1 MRGLLASSWSYS
13 VIVLYW
19 VLQGLKEETP
29 PELESEGRV
38 RRVSLRRRRSKRL
51 LRQASYYWPP
61 GTGGH
66 GWHPGSSGKRLR
78 CGLGDEAHDVRS
90 SQSRRILYTLL
101 GTLGLH
107 AGITQGAVAGT
118 GVPCEGL
125 L

>member
-1 MRGLLASSWSYS
+1 MRGLLASSWSHGA
-13 VIVLYW
+13 IVLYW
-19 VLQGLKEETP
+19 VLQGLKEEAP
-29 PELESEGRV
+29 LELESKGRA
-38 RRVSLRRRRSKRL
+38 RQGSLRRRRSKRL

-78 CGLGDEAHDVRS
+78 CGLGDEARDVRS

-101 GTLGLH
+101 GTSGLH
-107 AGITQGAVAGT
+107 AAITQGAVART
-118 GVPCEGL
+118 GVPREGL